1 MTTLKATSTLSCLL
15 KAWLWF
21 SETGEHLL
29 VHRQGFQFLS
39 CLGGGLLGIPQ
50 MEGGFNP
57 TDATTRRKA
66 GPGSGLTW
74 VLDVV
79 QLVYTPGWPMS
90 AET

>member
-1 MTTLKATSTLSCLL
+1 
-15 KAWLWF
+15 
-21 SETGEHLL
+21 
-29 VHRQGFQFLS
+29 
-39 CLGGGLLGIPQ
+39 

-57 TDATTRRKA
+57 TVATTRRKA